1 MSFFVRTPPS
11 ERSEVRKRLEI
22 LDQVKEVREVERR
35 VDIGS
40 EEAVPVLEIVPRH
53 YKELQDIAKIVA
65 SNGGYHDYALYN
77 VDLRFGQRY
86 CLAHRIFPCGL
97 LWYNNGRWRAEEEQ
111 FALDY
116 PLPKLRAELLD
127 IHVDNPLGIPRF
139 QDKLLGARMGGI
151 EVEGSEAEI
160 LEKLN
165 AAVRDVDPDVVLTD
179 GGDAFT
185 MPYLARKA
193 AEHSVNLQ
201 LGRDPDRFVER
212 RGKSYFT
219 YGKIV
224 YKPGQYLLK
233 GRLHLDR
240 GHFAYRESAMAGLA
254 ELSRLSLLMPQ
265 EQARL
270 TPGTAISA
278 MQVNLA
284 VRDECLVIWKKN
296 RPEDFK
302 TAEDLILGDRGG
314 FIFEPEVGL
323 HEGLYELDFSSLYPS
338 IMAKYNISPE
348 CLDCSCCGGSA
359 FPVPGLK
366 YRLCTSRVGLIPRVL
381 KPILERRRYY
391 KKMKKEPGPLQQVY
405 GDRDS
410 ILKWL
415 LVTCF
420 GYTGYSNARYGRIE
434 CHEAINAIA
443 RDLLVRTMEIAESHG
458 YDVVHGIVDSIW
470 IHARPN
476 ADSIRTVVDHIAGA
490 TGLTIELEGRYKWI
504 AFLPCKT
511 TGVGALNRYY
521 GLFES
526 GEFKLRG
533 IELRKHDTPGF
544 INVAQET
551 MLAVL
556 SEANTAA
563 EFRERI
569 PKAIDALRSTAKRIL
584 DNAIPLREFVLTK
597 SVTKA
602 VDEYVVLTATAA
614 ALRQLKDRGFT
625 IEPGESVR
633 YVVTDMAS
641 KAYAAKVKVA
651 EFLEGSERVDMWA
664 YIRLLCRAGQTL
676 LAPFGYTEERLFGM
690 CKDLSDLSIA
700 HVPDVPIA
708 VQEDYKTHGKSRAR
722 GGVGYQKPWRV
733 ENDPETSSAGA

>member
-1 MSFFVRTPPS
+1 M
-11 ERSEVRKRLEI
+11 RKRLEI
-22 LDQVKEVREVERR
+22 LDQVKEIREVERR

-40 EEAVPVLEIVPRH
+40 EDAVPVLEVVPRH
-53 YKELQDIAKIVA
+53 YRELQDIAKIVD
-65 SNGGYHDYALYN
+65 SNGGYHDYPLYN

-86 CLAHRIFPCGL
+86 CLKHGIFPFGL
-97 LWYNNGRWRAEEEQ
+97 LWYGNGKWRAEEEQ

-116 PLPKLRAELLD
+116 PLPKLRPALLD
-127 IHVDNPLGIPRF
+127 LRVDAPLGIPRF
-139 QDKLLGARMGGI
+139 QDKLLGARVGDI
-151 EVEGSEAEI
+151 EVSGSEPEI

-165 AAVRDVDPDVVLTD
+165 AAVKELDPDVVLTD
-179 GGDAFT
+179 NGDAFL

-193 AEHSVNLQ
+193 AEHKVPLQ
-201 LGRDPDRFVER
+201 LGRDPDRFVEK
-212 RGKSYFT
+212 RGRSYFT

-240 GHFAYRESAMAGLA
+240 GHFAYREAAMAGLA
-254 ELSRLSLLMPQ
+254 ELSRMSLLMPQ

-284 VRDECLVIWKKN
+284 TRDGCLVIWKKN

-338 IMAKYNISPE
+338 IMVKYNISPE
-348 CLDCSCCGGSA
+348 TLDCSCCDTNA
-359 FPVPGLK
+359 IPVPGLR
-366 YRLCTSRVGLIPRVL
+366 YHLCTNRVGLIPRVI
-381 KPILERRRYY
+381 KTFLERRRYY
-391 KKMKKEPGPLQQVY
+391 KKMKKEPGPNQAIY
-405 GDRDS
+405 ADRDTM
-410 ILKWL
+410 LKWVG
-415 LVTCF
+415 VTVF

-434 CHEAINAIA
+434 CHEAINALA
-443 RDLLVRTMEIAESHG
+443 RELLVRTMEIAESHG

-470 IHARPN
+470 LRAREG
-476 ADSIRTVVDHIAGA
+476 ADVIRPVIDHIAGS

-521 GLFES
+521 GLLDN

-533 IELRKHDTPGF
+533 IELRRHDTPPF
-544 INVAQET
+544 INAAQEA
-551 MLAVL
+551 MLGVL
-556 SEANTAA
+556 SEAATAA
-563 EFRERI
+563 EFHERI
-569 PKAIDALRSTAKRIL
+569 PKAVDVLRFVAKRIL
-584 DNAIPLREFVLTK
+584 DNAIPLREFILTK
-597 SVTKA
+597 STTKA
-602 VDEYVVLTATAA
+602 LDEYVVLTATVA

-633 YVVTDMAS
+633 YVVTDMKS
-641 KAYAAKVKVA
+641 RDYAAKVKVA
-651 EFLEGSERVDMWA
+651 EFLEGSERVDKWE
-664 YIRLLCRAGQTL
+664 YIRLLCRSGQTL
-676 LAPFGYTEERLFGM
+676 LAPFGYTEERLVGL
-690 CKDLSDLSIA
+690 CKDLSDLSID
-700 HVPDVPIA
+700 HVPEAAIA
-708 VQEDYKTHGKSRAR
+708 VAEDYISHGKSKAR
-722 GGVGYQKPWRV
+722 GGVGYQKAWRV
-733 ENDPETSSAGA
+733 ENLPEPGPAET